1 MHMLME
7 VGKKSTKRMS
17 TATKKVMLKRVILK
31 KVILKKM
38 GTSTQTMNKSDIKLI
53 AVLERTGGF
62 ASAQE
67 LHQILRREGDGIGLT
82 TVYRALQSLV
92 DDKIVDLLRREDG
105 EAIYRLCGDTH
116 HHHLVCKSCGD
127 TVEIEGGAIEKW
139 AKTMAEE
146 FGFRDVGHTA
156 EIFGICSK
164 C

>member
-1 MHMLME
+1 VSRSNPRVL
-7 VGKKSTKRMS
+7 ST
-17 TATKKVMLKRVILK
+17 
-31 KVILKKM
+31 
-38 GTSTQTMNKSDIKLI
+38 
-53 AVLERTGGF
+53 LERAGGF

-67 LHQILRREGDGIGLT
+67 VYKLMQREGEKIGLT
-82 TVYRALQSLV
+82 TVYRSLQSLV
-92 DDKIVDLLRREDG
+92 NDKVVDVLRREDG

-116 HHHLVCKSCGD
+116 HHHLVCKSCGE